1 MDRSG
6 FREYLLPAKEPP
18 MEITTLLDLVEHDK
32 NHECEGVGKDH
43 ICVKIAAT
51 AHLPSRFGD
60 FQVVGFTNNRDGKD
74 HAAFV
79 HGDVVDQE
87 DVPIRMH
94 SECLTGDA
102 IGSLRCDCRDQ
113 LEAALTA
120 LGKMERG
127 ILFYLRQEGRGISLT
142 NKIRA
147 YQLQDEGL
155 DTVEANH
162 ALGFRDDERD
172 YSVAAHMISSLRVKS
187 VALMTN
193 NPKKLQG
200 LESLGIKVSR
210 RIPHIMKPN
219 EFNQAY
225 LKTKQAKS
233 GHMLAEQGEEA

>member
-1 MDRSG
+1 M
-6 FREYLLPAKEPP
+6 EPQ
-18 MEITTLLDLVEHDK
+18 TLQDLVEHDRT
-32 NHECEGVGKDH
+32 HECEGVGKDR
-43 ICVKIAAT
+43 ICVRIAAA

-60 FQVVGFTNNRDGKD
+60 FQVVGFTNNKDGKD

-79 HGDVVDQE
+79 HGDVVGRE

-120 LGKMERG
+120 LGQMDRG
-127 ILFYLRQEGRGISLT
+127 ILLYLRQEGRGIGLT

-147 YQLQDEGL
+147 YQLQDQGL

-162 ALGFRDDERD
+162 ALGFKDDERD
-172 YSVAAHMISSLRVKS
+172 YSVAAHMLFSLRVKS
-187 VALMTN
+187 VAVMTN
-193 NPKKLQG
+193 NPNKLRG
-200 LESLGIKVSR
+200 LEALGVKVSR
-210 RIPHIMKPN
+210 RIPHIMVPN
-219 EFNQAY
+219 EHNAAY

-233 GHMLAEQGEEA
+233 GHMLAEQGDEEARG

>member
-1 MDRSG
+1 M
-6 FREYLLPAKEPP
+6 EPR
-18 MEITTLLDLVEHDK
+18 TLQDLVELDK
-32 NHECEGVGKDH
+32 THECEGFGRDH
-43 ICVKIAAT
+43 ICVRLVAT

-60 FQVVGFTNNRDGKD
+60 FQVVGFTNNKDGKE

-79 HGDVVDQE
+79 HGDVVGQE

-113 LEAALTA
+113 LESALQA

-127 ILFYLRQEGRGISLT
+127 ILLYLRQEGRGIGLT

-147 YQLQDEGL
+147 YALQDQGL

-162 ALGFRDDERD
+162 ALGFGDDERD
-172 YSVAAHMISSLRVKS
+172 YSVAAHMIASLRVKS

-193 NPKKLQG
+193 NPRKLQG
-200 LESLGIKVSR
+200 LENLGIKVSR
-210 RIPHIMKPN
+210 RLAHIMKPN
-219 EFNQAY
+219 EFNAFY
-225 LKTKQAKS
+225 LQTKQQKS
-233 GHMLAEQGEEA
+233 GHLLQEQGEHPEG

>member
-1 MDRSG
+1 MK
-6 FREYLLPAKEPP
+6 P
-18 MEITTLLDLVEHDK
+18 TTLLDLVELDK
-32 NHECEGVGKDH
+32 NHECEGVGKAH
-43 ICVKIAAT
+43 ICVKIAAA

-60 FQVVGFTNNRDGKD
+60 FQVVGFTNNKDGKD

-113 LEAALTA
+113 LESALTT

-127 ILFYLRQEGRGISLT
+127 ILLYLRQEGRGIGLT

-147 YQLQDEGL
+147 YQLQDQGL

-172 YSVAAHMISSLRVKS
+172 YSVAAHMLFSLRVKS

-193 NPKKLQG
+193 NPNKLKG
-200 LESLGIKVSR
+200 LESLGVKVTR

-219 EFNQAY
+219 EFNQDY
-225 LKTKQAKS
+225 LKTKQNKS
-233 GHMLAEQGEEA
+233 GHLLAEQAD

>member
-1 MDRSG
+1 MT
-6 FREYLLPAKEPP
+6 A
-18 MEITTLLDLVEHDK
+18 TTLQDLVELDK
-32 NHECEGVGKDH
+32 DHECEGMGKDH
-43 ICVKIAAT
+43 ICVRIAA
-51 AHLPSRFGD
+51 AASLPSRFGD

-79 HGDVVDQE
+79 HGNVIDQE

-113 LEAALTA
+113 LEAALTS

-127 ILFYLRQEGRGISLT
+127 VLLYLRQEGRGIGLT

-147 YQLQDEGL
+147 YQLQDQGL

-193 NPKKLQG
+193 NPNKLKG
-200 LESLGIKVSR
+200 LEALGVKISR

-219 EFNQAY
+219 EFNKAY
-225 LKTKQAKS
+225 LKTKQTKS